1 MPKCHWFLWILVIVR
16 INLETSCVVW
26 GFKYM
31 IFPTCFQESPTKIFI
46 PTLESQNL
54 IKVYTNI
61 RFNFLSQSYIFW
73 RQLISLCYSKFDSWP
88 IFIFHSSNV
97 VHISML
103 NYKLHVRSKWFLAN
117 LFKQFHKFFFP
128 NIIVPALVILKQNNC
143 KLYQTEYNLKYMF
156 KLDINA
162 GVWCE
167 LSSNDFKL
175 VLYVFSGILGL
186 GYHYFQRM

>member
-1 MPKCHWFLWILVIVR
+1 
-16 INLETSCVVW
+16 
-26 GFKYM
+26 M

-46 PTLESQNL
+46 PTLESQNH

-103 NYKLHVRSKWFLAN
+103 NYKMHVRSKWFLAN
-117 LFKQFHKFFFP
+117 LFKQFHKIFFP

-143 KLYQTEYNLKYMF
+143 KLYQTECNLKYMF